1 MLLTLK
7 IFIFF
12 LSIGLTMSACQLT
25 PVHKIK
31 PTSVREDF
39 QPVTPGSSGGTP
51 VGTAALA
58 STASDIPITEQTVLL
73 DARSAFEY
81 STSHVRGSYHL
92 RWEDFTQKD
101 DKYKG
106 LLVEDLFFHTRRLAR
121 MGIGPNT
128 PVVIF
133 GAGPTGDASEGRLA
147 WTLKYLGVADVQ
159 IMAIGSTRLPQTSV
173 PTDPKLEVPAW
184 RPQQQPE
191 PTSKPQSVSEQIQS
205 PVKTMSVSS
214 TNTIKNLSDLKEKTQ
229 QRTVW
234 IIDVRSEK
242 EYLRQTKEK
251 ATMNGNDP
259 VEKLNQVCVH
269 CEVIN
274 IPWKHFLTHE
284 GTCNPQVIEELKN
297 IQILKSE
304 PQRKTLIMTSLDGV
318 SSALATYCLQGLLSK
333 FGGSR
338 DSSIKSNSNS
348 VNVNVFP
355 IEGGYQAIF

>member
-1 MLLTLK
+1 
-7 IFIFF
+7 
-12 LSIGLTMSACQLT
+12 
-25 PVHKIK
+25 
-31 PTSVREDF
+31 
-39 QPVTPGSSGGTP
+39 
-51 VGTAALA
+51 
-58 STASDIPITEQTVLL
+58 
-73 DARSAFEY
+73 
-81 STSHVRGSYHL
+81 
-92 RWEDFTQKD
+92 
-101 DKYKG
+101 
-106 LLVEDLFFHTRRLAR
+106 
-121 MGIGPNT
+121 
-128 PVVIF
+128 
-133 GAGPTGDASEGRLA
+133 
-147 WTLKYLGVADVQ
+147 LGVADVQ